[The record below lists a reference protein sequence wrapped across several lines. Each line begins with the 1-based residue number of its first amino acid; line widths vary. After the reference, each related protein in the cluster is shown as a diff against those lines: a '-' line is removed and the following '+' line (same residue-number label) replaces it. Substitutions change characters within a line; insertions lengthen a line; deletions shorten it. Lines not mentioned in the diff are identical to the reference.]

1 MTFLKIGMFGLSTLG
16 SFQLIRGIT
25 KDKIDLFFLPSLTI
39 AIQVTILFFCWN
51 LKSFT
56 RSIRADISRRIDCIN
71 NEFVE
76 EQRSKFCERLC

>member
-1 MTFLKIGMFGLSTLG
+1 MFGLSTLG

-25 KDKIDLFFLPSLTI
+25 KDKIDLFFLTKFDDCYSGNDSI
-39 AIQVTILFFCWN
+39 FCWN